1 MKRLRLGMNEVH
13 NIAID
18 AHERYIY
25 CCGRGIRIFDAHSFQ
40 YVQEI
45 PDLGYALICTSPNGR
60 YLGGVHAS
68 DNSESFDA
76 IVWDVEAG
84 HTEVCRVRITE
95 ACSTLF
101 PVFSM
106 DGEYMYFQAGFPI
119 SKLYSLSTRTGKLE
133 CVFCCKDGMS
143 IRSLSA
149 GAAGVIMVVQGEDT
163 PASIEYIPVGVKNRC
178 VQTILDFRFVA
189 SAQIDKIYASWLNDE
204 NIIIVYHM
212 GRFRTG
218 ISVISLSQ
226 LHKKSEYSI
235 LVEKMFPFMT
245 IANPQCSNDHT
256 FVAFRTFTP
265 TVKPY
270 CARVFDVLNW
280 SERLCYSSNRLQG
293 CMFYGNDY
301 MILNADELIMESIAN
316 DK

>member
-1 MKRLRLGMNEVH
+1 M
-13 NIAID
+13 
-18 AHERYIY
+18 
-25 CCGRGIRIFDAHSFQ
+25 
-40 YVQEI
+40 QEI

-163 PASIEYIPVGVKNRC
+163 PAYIEYIPVGVKNRC

-204 NIIIVYHM
+204 NIIIW
-212 GRFRTG
+212 
-218 ISVISLSQ
+218 
-226 LHKKSEYSI
+226 LHHFS
-235 LVEKMFPFMT
+235 
-245 IANPQCSNDHT
+245 
-256 FVAFRTFTP
+256 
-265 TVKPY
+265 Y
-270 CARVFDVLNW
+270 CADNAHWGVETARSHQNVELLAENAVQVMLCACFDN
-280 SERLCYSSNRLQG
+280 STSS
-293 CMFYGNDY
+293 
-301 MILNADELIMESIAN
+301 ASI
-316 DK
+316 